1 MEILVEKITD
11 EQAGIDLGA
20 VARATA
26 ACSPSDCSF
35 LPGGWSAALW
45 HRPTAMPTAG
55 TIMMV
60 IITTK
65 TTIIMRTM
73 IGSVGR

>member
-1 MEILVEKITD
+1 
-11 EQAGIDLGA
+11 
-20 VARATA
+20 
-26 ACSPSDCSF
+26 
-35 LPGGWSAALW
+35 
-45 HRPTAMPTAG
+45 MPTAG